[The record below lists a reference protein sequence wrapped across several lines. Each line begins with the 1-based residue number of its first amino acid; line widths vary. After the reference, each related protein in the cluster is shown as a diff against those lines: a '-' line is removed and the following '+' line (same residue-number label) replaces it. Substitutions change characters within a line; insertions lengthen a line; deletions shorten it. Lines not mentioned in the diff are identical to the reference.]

1 MYWASVWDGGL
12 IGGLGGPVWDGGGG
26 GVCGA
31 LCGMGALLGAY
42 RAPYGALQGMGLLEL
57 CGMGPYREH
66 AGLCVGVQG
75 RWGALEA
82 SIGYLWGK
90 RPWGVALHSPPAFLP
105 GHKGSQGT

>member
-1 MYWASVWDGGL
+1 M
-12 IGGLGGPVWDGGGG
+12 GGGG